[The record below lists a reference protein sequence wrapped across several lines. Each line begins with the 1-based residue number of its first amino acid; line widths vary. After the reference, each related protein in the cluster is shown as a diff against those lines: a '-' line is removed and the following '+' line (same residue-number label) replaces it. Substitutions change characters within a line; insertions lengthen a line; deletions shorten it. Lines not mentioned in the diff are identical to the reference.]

1 MSLLL
6 RRRMLLNE
14 ANTGLLPSAY
24 RQVTYIESTGTQ
36 YIDTGLIPNQDTK
49 VYAKFKLTEVASNF
63 VFGARYSS
71 QQRACYVAGAMGPLS
86 LRWGAQPTLSYGTTD
101 TNLHEVTMGKDGIYW
116 DGVLLE
122 NPADTEF
129 TCPNNFY
136 IFASYNNGTVAYGKT
151 HIYTL
156 KLWDNGTLIREYI
169 PCYRKND
176 NEIGLYDMVENKFY
190 TNQGAGTFLK
200 GADV

>member
-1 MSLLL
+1 MNLLS
-6 RRRMLLNE
+6 RRMVLMS
-14 ANTGLLPSAY
+14 AIGKTLLPKEY
-24 RQVTYIESTGTQ
+24 QQVEYLESTGTQ

-63 VFGARYSS
+63 VFGARYAS
-71 QQRACYVAGAMGPLS
+71 QQRACYVAGATGPWS
-86 LRWGAQPTLSYGTTD
+86 LRWGARPIRSYGTTD
-101 TNLHEVTMGKDGIYW
+101 TNLHEITMGKDGVYW

-156 KLWDNGTLIREYI
+156 KLWDNDTLIREYI

-190 TNQGAGTFLK
+190 TNQGTGEFLI
-200 GADV
+200 GGEV

>member
-1 MSLLL
+1 MAMTDNEQSLLPK
-6 RRRMLLNE
+6 E
-14 ANTGLLPSAY
+14 Y
-24 RQVTYIESTGTQ
+24 QQVDYIESTGTQ

-49 VYAKFKLTEVASNF
+49 VYAKFKLTKVASNF
-63 VFGARYSS
+63 VFGARYGS
-71 QQRACYVAGAMGPLS
+71 QQMACYVAGAIGPWS
-86 LRWGAQPTLSYGTTD
+86 LRWGAKPTLSYETTD
-101 TNLHEVTMGKDGIYW
+101 TNLHEITMGKDGIYW
-116 DGVLLE
+116 DGAWLE
-122 NPADTEF
+122 NPANTEF

-169 PCYRKND
+169 PCYHKND

-190 TNQGAGTFLK
+190 TNQGTGTFLK
-200 GADV
+200 GADI